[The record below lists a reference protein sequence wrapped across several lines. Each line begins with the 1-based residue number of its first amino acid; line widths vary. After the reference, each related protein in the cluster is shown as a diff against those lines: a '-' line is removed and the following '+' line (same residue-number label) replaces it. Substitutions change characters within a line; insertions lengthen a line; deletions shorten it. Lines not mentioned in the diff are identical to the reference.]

1 MQASKIKPG
10 FIYAIEEDNDLRR
23 FRVESVNTKRTKS
36 TGSPHD
42 YTSEVEGYVVV
53 QDSEKGKPV
62 SRTLHPDRILGEYK
76 DYTELVAREAAE
88 KAERQAIA
96 DARKALAKR
105 LFDTLYRLINLEQGE
120 PDRYGE
126 VKGPIRLGYD
136 GKDITI
142 QFDAVEPLLKA
153 LEAIK
158 ESA

>member
-10 FIYAIEEDNDLRR
+10 FIYAIEQDDRLVR

-53 QDSEKGKPV
+53 QDSAKGKPIT
-62 SRTLHPDRILGEYK
+62 RTLAPEAILGEYK

-88 KAERQAIA
+88 KA
-96 DARKALAKR
+96 ARKADSDAKAALTKR
-105 LFDTLYRLINLEQGE
+105 LFDTLYRLSGVDQGD
-120 PDRYGE
+120 PDRYGDYR
-126 VKGPIRLGYD
+126 GPIRLGYA
-136 GKDITI
+136 GHDITI

-153 LEAIK
+153 LEAVK
-158 ESA
+158 QPA